1 MTENKIVA
9 IVSPPYEEAMSG
21 GGINKKGYKGKY
33 GEDPTLKDR
42 VWSKENLA
50 VQRKRITEGK
60 AKMQR
65 PDAIM
70 NETNISAKGYFQA
83 SYSPHQDNIGNL
95 KAEHNQELDF
105 DITKYHKCLSDLY
118 WFGCYEGDSHFK
130 QYFEPST
137 YAHPAKIS
145 PLLADRIF
153 KHLEKLELLKEGM
166 TILDFMAGS
175 GRIPLMASLCG
186 YKGLGVELEPHFVK
200 MCNDNKKF
208 VENKIGR
215 KLDMEIVQGDSRQ
228 LSKLLNKSDV
238 AVVSPPYDN
247 SMGNKGRE
255 YNTPASK
262 FLIQRQN
269 QGREEELK
277 YSDNPSN
284 IGNLK
289 YKEMVGVVS
298 PPYQDSEITNWKS
311 DVKGSDIKKRKELR
325 EEKEWDN
332 YSQNPENI
340 GNLKDTAFVGITS
353 PPYDNRLS
361 DGGKDQEKWEQ
372 WHKLAIEK
380 RETATKYNSNLENI
394 GNQNN
399 ESYLSAML
407 QVYKEASKVCPII
420 CTVTKNPT
428 RAGKLRRL
436 DLDTISLLQMAGYQI
451 VDYHRAILF
460 KTYEQSTLTGET
472 KKEHKGRLSFFKRLS
487 LNKGNQ
493 ASQWEDILI
502 AVNKKEDGFP
512 P

>member
-1 MTENKIVA
+1 MTEENKI
-9 IVSPPYEEAMSG
+9 IEE
-21 GGINKKGYKGKY
+21 
-33 GEDPTLKDR
+33 EEP
-42 VWSKENLA
+42 
-50 VQRKRITEGK
+50 
-60 AKMQR
+60 
-65 PDAIM
+65 
-70 NETNISAKGYFQA
+70 
-83 SYSPHQDNIGNL
+83 
-95 KAEHNQELDF
+95 DF

-118 WFGCYEGDSHFK
+118 WHGCYDGDAYFK

-166 TILDFMAGS
+166 TVLDFMAGS
-175 GRIPLMASLCG
+175 GRIPLMASLRG

-208 VENKIGR
+208 AENKIGR
-215 KLDMEIVQGDSRQ
+215 KLDMEILQGDSRQ
-228 LSKLLNKSDV
+228 LSKLLSKSDV
-238 AVVSPPYDN
+238 AVVSPPFEQSRHYYGDK
-247 SMGNKGRE
+247 SDEFWEKKAELSKRPAWLNKDGK
-255 YNTPASK
+255 T
-262 FLIQRQN
+262 RQTIER
-269 QGREEELK
+269 QEEG
-277 YSDNPSN
+277 YGDNPSN

-399 ESYLSAML
+399 QNYLSEML
-407 QVYKEASKVCPII
+407 KVYKSASEICPII

-436 DLDTISLLQMAGYQI
+436 DLDTAKLLELAGYTI

-460 KTYEQSTLTGET
+460 KTFEQSTLTGET

-487 LNKGNQ
+487 LQKGNQ
-493 ASQWEDILI
+493 ASQWEDII
-502 AVNKKEDGFP
+502 IGIRK
-512 P
+512 

>member
-1 MTENKIVA
+1 
-9 IVSPPYEEAMSG
+9 MSG

-95 KAEHNQELDF
+95 KAEYNQELNF
-105 DITKYHKCLSDLY
+105 DITKYHKCLSGLY
-118 WFGCYEGDSHFK
+118 WHGCYGSDAHFK
-130 QYFEPST
+130 QYFDPNT

-153 KHLEKLELLKEGM
+153 KHLEKLKLLKEGM
-166 TILDFMAGS
+166 TVLDFMAGS
-175 GRIPLMASLCG
+175 GRIPLLASLRG

-208 VENKIGR
+208 AENKIGR
-215 KLDMEIVQGDSRQ
+215 KLDMEILQGDSRQ
-228 LSKLLNKSDV
+228 LSKLLSKSDV
-238 AVVSPPYDN
+238 AVVSPPFEQSRHYYGDK
-247 SMGNKGRE
+247 SDEFWEKKAELSKRPAWLNKDGK
-255 YNTPASK
+255 T
-262 FLIQRQN
+262 RQTIER
-269 QGREEELK
+269 QEEG
-277 YSDNPSN
+277 YGDNPSN

-340 GNLKDTAFVGITS
+340 GNLKDTGSIVGITS
-353 PPYDNRLS
+353 PPYENTQHDSSQDIDLILERLPKYSVLYQRIKNPETRGKAIGEYLKGKYSDNP
-361 DGGKDQEKWEQ
+361 Q
-372 WHKLAIEK
+372 
-380 RETATKYNSNLENI
+380 NI
-394 GNQNN
+394 GNLKDTSIENLKDFQAFSKA
-399 ESYLSAML
+399 ESF
-407 QVYKEASKVCPII
+407 VGITSKS
-420 CTVTKNPT
+420 N
-428 RAGKLRRL
+428 R
-436 DLDTISLLQMAGYQI
+436 
-451 VDYHRAILF
+451 
-460 KTYEQSTLTGET
+460 
-472 KKEHKGRLSFFKRLS
+472 
-487 LNKGNQ
+487 N
-493 ASQWEDILI
+493 
-502 AVNKKEDGFP
+502 
-512 P
+512 